1 MIKIFCDCCGK
12 EIDPYIVDVDK
23 EIIEFPAKRV
33 RIEPHS
39 NVCGVIEEFL
49 VELTVTANIYKPKDL
64 MDNIREAEYL
74 GKCICPDCI
83 VERIIQRG

>member
-1 MIKIFCDCCGK
+1 MIKTFCDCCGIEMK
-12 EIDPYIVDVDK
+12 PLSK
-23 EIIEFPAKRV
+23 LLSTIEFPAKRV

-64 MDNIREAEYL
+64 MNNLREADYL

-83 VERIIQRG
+83 IESIIQRGK